1 MGAFIFTVVLGI
13 IVLYLGFAKNKAMLS
28 PISAGGLVVS
38 LLLSLKDWGHGGG
51 YFHNMILID
60 NFSVAFNVSMIVITI
75 LIFLFGLDYYESMEF
90 HVAELYALMIF
101 ALCGAFMMTSFSNL
115 IMLFLGI
122 EILSIPLYILAGG
135 KKYSYRSNEAAF
147 KYFMLGSFATAIF
160 LFGIALVYGASA
172 TFYLPEIKTYIAQF
186 NGHLPPMLLVGLL
199 FIVIGV
205 AFKIAAAPFHFWSP
219 DVYEGAPTLVTAFMA
234 TVVKTAGFAAFYRLL
249 GIGLLP
255 LPVQIEKAL
264 WVMTFLTLLIGNL
277 GALRQTNFKRLL
289 AYSAISHS
297 GFLMLAV
304 LSQHQESA
312 SVLLYYTFVYSLAT
326 VPLFIIFILAKRA
339 GEGLEEISI
348 FRGLYQEKP
357 WIAVLTIVNLTS
369 LAGIPPTSGFM
380 AKYQVLFLSISQGIL
395 FTSIFAIV
403 TAIIGVYYYFFVV
416 REIFTE
422 RNQSMSPIVV
432 SKLNAA
438 LIIFCSIAVLALG
451 IFMWRLPI

>member
-1 MGAFIFTVVLGI
+1 MSALIFTIVLGI
-13 IVLYLGFAKNKAMLS
+13 IVLYLGFSRNKAMLS
-28 PISAGGLVVS
+28 PISAGGLVIS
-38 LLLSLKDWGHGGG
+38 LLLSVKDWGHGSR
-51 YFHNMILID
+51 YFHDMILID
-60 NFSVAFNVSMIVITI
+60 NFSIAFNISMIVITI
-75 LIFLFGLDYYESMEF
+75 LIFLFGLDYYETMEF
-90 HVAELYALMIF
+90 HVAEHYALMLF
-101 ALCGAFMMTSFSNL
+101 ALSGAFLMTSFSNL

-135 KKYSYRSNEAAF
+135 KKYSYRSNEASF

-186 NGHLPPMLLVGLL
+186 NGHLPPMLMVGLL
-199 FIVIGV
+199 FILIGV

-255 LPVQIEKAL
+255 LPVPLEKAL

-277 GALRQTNFKRLL
+277 GALKQTNFKRLL

-304 LSQHQESA
+304 LSQHDSSA

-339 GEGLEEISI
+339 SDGLEELTI
-348 FRGLYQEKP
+348 FRGLYKEKP
-357 WIAVLTIVNLTS
+357 WIAVLAIVQLMS

-395 FTSIFAIV
+395 LTSIFAIV
-403 TAIIGVYYYFFVV
+403 MAIIGVYYYFFVI
-416 REIFTE
+416 REIFTDRE
-422 RNQSMSPIVV
+422 QQNPMVV
-432 SKLNAA
+432 SKLNGA
-438 LIIFCSIAVLALG
+438 LIIICSIGVLATG
-451 IFMWRLPI
+451 IFMCRFPI